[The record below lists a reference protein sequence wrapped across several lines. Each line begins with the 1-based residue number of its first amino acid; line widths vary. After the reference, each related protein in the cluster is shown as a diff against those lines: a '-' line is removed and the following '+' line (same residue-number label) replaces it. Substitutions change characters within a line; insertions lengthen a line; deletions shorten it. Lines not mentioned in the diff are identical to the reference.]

1 MARKIVAIHG
11 IGHAK
16 PGWSEL
22 LRLDLGIPESDW
34 IEFCYDDLM
43 EENTVNRLVVIA
55 TKVYLSHAYGPEAAA
70 LAGIAEEYLD
80 DLLAYFIGQSTRLA
94 IQVRLKGILDTHP
107 DALILAHS
115 LGSVV
120 AYETLRNFDLK
131 AHSLFTL
138 GSPLSKTLVCKFL
151 KVPAKSRPAVS
162 HWFNVWSRLDPIS
175 GKVKE
180 LGCLP
185 EEQFPIKNSHDLLR
199 YVHSQRERI
208 LRLYQD
214 NGS

>member
-11 IGHAK
+11 IGNAK

-43 EENTVNRLVVIA
+43 SQNTVNRLVVIA
-55 TKVYLSHAYGPEAAA
+55 TKVYLTHAYGPEAAA

-94 IQVRLKGILDTHP
+94 IQVRLKGILDANP
-107 DALILAHS
+107 DTLILAHS

-120 AYETLRNFDLK
+120 AYETLQNFDLK

-138 GSPLSKTLVCKFL
+138 GSPLSKSLVRKFL

-162 HWFNVWSRLDPIS
+162 HWFNVWSRLDPVS
-175 GKVKE
+175 GKIGG
-180 LGCLP
+180 LGCLA
-185 EEQFPIKNSHDLLR
+185 EEQFKIRNSHDLLR
-199 YVHSQRERI
+199 YVHSQRARI
-208 LRLYQD
+208 QALYEEPT
-214 NGS
+214 